1 MKAYR
6 ISIQDH
12 DEGNCY
18 VWASSL
24 REVKK
29 RARELLDEL
38 GREGDFVE
46 SIGDIERIDISPDW
60 LHRNFNRD
68 NG

>member
-6 ISIQDH
+6 ITIMSLH
-12 DEGNCY
+12 EGTCY

-24 REVKK
+24 RKVKQ
-29 RARELLDEL
+29 RAREQFEALEEDDAIVGEA
-38 GREGDFVE
+38 
-46 SIGDIERIDISPDW
+46 ERLDISPDW

>member
-6 ISIQDH
+6 ITIMSLR
-12 DEGNCY
+12 EGTCY

-24 REVKK
+24 RKVKQ
-29 RARELLDEL
+29 RARELLDAIDEVDAIF
-38 GREGDFVE
+38 EKP
-46 SIGDIERIDISPDW
+46 ERIEVTPDW
-60 LHRNFNRD
+60 LHHNFNRD